1 MEKFHQEI
9 SSMKSV
15 FKSNGYPKNFIDNKV
30 ILTVPKLQLVCM
42 LPYTSKPSLDLRA
55 RLRCAID
62 RKYHSVNLILFLD
75 PLAELVNCLD
85 SNTSSRKDIRNIT
98 ETSYKDL

>member
-62 RKYHSVNLILFLD
+62 RNIPFCKLNFIFRSTCRVGKLFRFKHFLEKRYQKYH
-75 PLAELVNCLD
+75 
-85 SNTSSRKDIRNIT
+85 
-98 ETSYKDL
+98 